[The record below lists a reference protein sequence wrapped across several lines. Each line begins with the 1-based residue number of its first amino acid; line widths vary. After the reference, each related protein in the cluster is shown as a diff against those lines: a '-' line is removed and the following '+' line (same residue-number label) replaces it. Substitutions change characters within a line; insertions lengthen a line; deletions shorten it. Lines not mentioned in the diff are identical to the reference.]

1 MLSMKW
7 LAAHILLLLAS
18 PQSSCEAKQER
29 HHTCRNIPGSPGYP
43 SAATWDRLNAT
54 IFGRLAVAVPSA
66 KYCASLPGG
75 ACTDEQWASAQFRN
89 TIPGAMNQVNWEQGY
104 DLTPPSLCLRNA
116 STCDQG
122 DVPLYSVEALTAADV
137 QSAVKFARAHNLRL
151 AIKASGH
158 DYLGRSTAPHSLLIR
173 TSGLQNITFADR
185 FMVGKQ
191 NLGSAVTVGSGVHL
205 SDIYQAAKANGK
217 IVVGGSAATVC
228 AGGGY
233 LQGGGHSALG
243 PTLGMASDNALEFQ
257 VVVASGE
264 LLTVNSIS
272 HPDLFYA
279 LRGGGAGSWGVIV
292 SATVRT
298 FPIFNATLS
307 VILLAS
313 TDTTALSTLAG
324 VHAKHIFD
332 IDPVRGGQYF
342 FLTQTSPGGAG
353 GFAILT
359 YMPNTTV
366 EHGTAL
372 LAPFLSAAKAIAGIA
387 VVQETYVDGIVND
400 LLFQADDSVGENVV
414 LGSRLIPEATYRDSP
429 ESVGR
434 VYQELLDGGALNI
447 LGHLVAGGQVS
458 ANERI
463 SSALNPAWRTAKVHL
478 VLVNGWTDSATLEKI
493 SAERTVFKNT
503 HLPILEKLSGSNAGS
518 YSNEADVLE
527 TNFQTTFF
535 GPNYAKLS
543 AIKKKYDPNDLFIVG
558 AGVGSERWDQWGL
571 CTV

>member
-1 MLSMKW
+1 MKW

-104 DLTPPSLCLRNA
+104 DLTPF
-116 STCDQG
+116 
-122 DVPLYSVEALTAADV
+122 PLPA
-137 QSAVKFARAHNLRL
+137 AHNFRL

-191 NLGSAVTVGSGVHL
+191 NLGSAVRVGSGVHL
-205 SDIYQAAKANGK
+205 SDIYQAAKAN
-217 IVVGGSAATVC
+217 VC

-324 VHAKHIFD
+324 VHAQHIFD

-366 EHGTAL
+366 EFDGD
-372 LAPFLSAAKAIAGIA
+372 SGRAG
-387 VVQETYVDGIVND
+387 D
-400 LLFQADDSVGENVV
+400 ADDSVGENVV

-447 LGHLVAGGQVS
+447 LGHLVAGGQAS
-458 ANERI
+458 ANARI

-543 AIKKKYDPNDLFIVG
+543 AIKKKYDPNDLFIVWG
-558 AGVGSERWDQWGL
+558 ASAGTSGVFVPFKAQCVLYS
-571 CTV
+571 TAT